1 MAEWSSREIA
11 METAL
16 LQKEGV
22 QRDLQKQVEVLTI
35 RHTEAQSQV
44 RQRRDNVILFLR
56 IGSFLDATTH
66 LYKRVCPS
74 VRPSITPFPK
84 PPNTSSKSKSHPLTY
99 IHTRTHTHT
108 HAHTLKLAFART

>member
-1 MAEWSSREIA
+1 MFLLIITTILICLQSEKITQLEEKHKDHESQVAEWSSREIA

-44 RQRRDNVILFLR
+44 
-56 IGSFLDATTH
+56 GS
-66 LYKRVCPS
+66 K
-74 VRPSITPFPK
+74 
-84 PPNTSSKSKSHPLTY
+84 
-99 IHTRTHTHT
+99 TRSPYYP
-108 HAHTLKLAFART
+108 AH